1 MYRPEPPEEKIWMSK
16 EDYQYYQ
23 QRRKECKV
31 YDPNEV
37 LFKAFNPK
45 KKYYN
50 KK

>member
-1 MYRPEPPEEKIWMSK
+1 MYREERFEKVVLSR
-16 EDYQYYQ
+16 EDYIWYQ

-37 LFKAFNPK
+37 QFRAFNPK

-50 KK
+50 KR